1 MRETPAGDF
10 DYERG
15 DIDYA
20 AIRQP
25 EPVFADAIRRALG
38 DVKTLVNVGA
48 GAGSY
53 EPGDLEVTPVE
64 PSASM
69 RRQRPAHLSPAVD
82 GVAEAL
88 PFDDKSF
95 DAALAT
101 ITIHQWRD
109 LEQGLD
115 ELRRVT
121 TGPVVIM
128 TFDPSALRGFWLAEY
143 APEMVE
149 HESGRMPPI
158 DRVTAGLGGQV
169 VVEGLAIPSGCVD
182 GFMEAYFGRPEAFLD
197 DRVRRAQS
205 AWGFVD
211 DDTELQ
217 LVARLQAS
225 LDDGSWD
232 ERFGHLRTAALYDG
246 SLRLLIAT

>member
-115 ELRRVT
+115 DQT
-121 TGPVVIM
+121 
-128 TFDPSALRGFWLAEY
+128 
-143 APEMVE
+143 
-149 HESGRMPPI
+149 
-158 DRVTAGLGGQV
+158 
-169 VVEGLAIPSGCVD
+169 
-182 GFMEAYFGRPEAFLD
+182 
-197 DRVRRAQS
+197 
-205 AWGFVD
+205 
-211 DDTELQ
+211 
-217 LVARLQAS
+217 RLY
-225 LDDGSWD
+225 
-232 ERFGHLRTAALYDG
+232 R
-246 SLRLLIAT
+246 